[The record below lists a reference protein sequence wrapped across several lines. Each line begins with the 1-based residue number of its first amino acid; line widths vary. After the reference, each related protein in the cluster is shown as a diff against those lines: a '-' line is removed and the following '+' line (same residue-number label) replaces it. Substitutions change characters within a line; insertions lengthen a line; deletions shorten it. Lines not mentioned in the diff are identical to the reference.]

1 MNCKVKSFFEL
12 LLMDGRDEY
21 FGDIHSMV
29 VDREIELLYQ
39 MQIRVLEHSSFLIE
53 CSDLLTELDC
63 LLSFAEAAKR
73 YNYCKP
79 EMTEDSVLHIQQ
91 GRHPIKELSENTF
104 VPNDLSCVGRES
116 SGLEAI
122 NLQDEDD
129 SPNLILMTGAN
140 HSGKS
145 VYLKQAA
152 LIVYM
157 AHLGS
162 FVPATSAQIGIT
174 DRILSR
180 LQTRETV
187 TKAESG
193 FLIDLQQVSIA
204 LQTMTAKSLLVIDEF
219 GKGTE
224 GIDGASLFGA
234 LVNYLTDPDR
244 VRPRSL
250 LATHFHEVLTPTY
263 LRMSSAMSLKHMQII
278 IDKQAEEL
286 SNQITYLFEV
296 ADGPSLSSYGINCAA
311 LGGIPDHILARAE
324 QLVEISTRGDS
335 LVDAMAVLSSAEKE
349 ELRLAEAMAR
359 RFAAWDIS
367 AESDETLLSKLAE
380 IVAE

>member
-1 MNCKVKSFFEL
+1 
-12 LLMDGRDEY
+12 
-21 FGDIHSMV
+21 MV